1 MSSGRALRTGSLESS
16 SSDVAALCLQLLGI
30 RSSKSSKTVS
40 QTWFWSLFSTLS
52 GVGVRMHFPGA
63 ISAPT
68 LEGSVKK
75 RRGIYFWIFCVFAG
89 GFWLLVAFGFWL
101 LFLCWLLVAFGF
113 WVLFLCW
120 PLMAFGGFWLL
131 WLFWLPLLQSGAAR
145 KERRKEGR
153 KHVHGFEGIVFFKI
167 FFYPDAVLGG
177 STNSPSFQP
186 AFALKHSYVL
196 PNPAPVES
204 IYLPLYTWAGQKREF
219 IHSFIHSF
227 IPSFI
232 PSFMPSFLPS
242 FIHSFIHSLTIF
254 CFHGGGGVA
263 PSPCPLPLFN
273 LGGCLLHV
281 SACPGFA
288 VN

>member
-1 MSSGRALRTGSLESS
+1 MVLVFVFHFERCWSEDALPWCNQCAHFGRLRKEKEGYLFL
-16 SSDVAALCLQLLGI
+16 DFLCFCWWLLA
-30 RSSKSSKTVS
+30 
-40 QTWFWSLFSTLS
+40 F
-52 GVGVRMHFPGA
+52 
-63 ISAPT
+63 
-68 LEGSVKK
+68 
-75 RRGIYFWIFCVFAG
+75 G
-89 GFWLLVAFGFWL
+89 GFWLLAFVSLLAFGGFWL
-101 LFLCWLLVAFGF
+101 LGFVSLLAFDGF
-113 WVLFLCW
+113 W
-120 PLMAFGGFWLL
+120 WLL

-242 FIHSFIHSLTIF
+242 FLHSFIHSFIPSLYF
-254 CFHGGGGVA
+254 VFMAEEALRRPRA
-263 PSPCPLPLFN
+263 PSHFLI
-273 LGGCLLHV
+273 
-281 SACPGFA
+281 
-288 VN
+288 